1 MDGIYLN
8 AKGRSI
14 EEIVDSLRLL
24 GCSEGQAQLH
34 GQRLLKVRTAPRPF
48 HRVRISKGP
57 RGPRSRLF
65 YSGEPKKP
73 KHRNVEGVKPNASD

>member
-1 MDGIYLN
+1 MDGICLK

-14 EEIVDSLRLL
+14 EEIVAFLRLL

-34 GQRLLKVRTAPRPF
+34 GQRLLKVRTAPPPF
-48 HRVRISKGP
+48 HRARISQGP

-65 YSGEPKKP
+65 YSLK
-73 KHRNVEGVKPNASD
+73 NQSVET